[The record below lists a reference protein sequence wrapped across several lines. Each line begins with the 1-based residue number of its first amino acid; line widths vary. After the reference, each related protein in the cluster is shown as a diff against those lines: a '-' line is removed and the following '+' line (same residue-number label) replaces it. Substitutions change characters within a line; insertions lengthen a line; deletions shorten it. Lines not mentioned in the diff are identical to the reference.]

1 MKRNFLSGRR
11 NPVQLRTPATKSS
24 AEKKHSIESYR
35 VGTVW
40 TGLYR
45 VAPWGNGFWPGSN
58 KMESGRPIKSFG
70 EATARSRIGPK
81 KKRKEKFPR
90 RSSGPLAAS
99 RACSVSSFLFV
110 PDFFVVFFC
119 FFFSCYLRVEVGFI
133 HSVMT
138 LTRGDGQNYLR
149 FIARD
154 GPPSSSSS
162 STSSS
167 SSSFLSLQ
175 NSVNS
180 RRQNPVTDR
189 HSVHTVRFRSSSR
202 PRRFCVAFDFDL
214 FDWLVGLFVCLFFLS
229 PRSSRILTNGT
240 STGHSAPTVDSN
252 WRRSAP
258 ASLTLE
264 RTSPPPSPPP
274 SRGPPAH
281 PRHPL
286 ARSLPR
292 RWRRTPP
299 TSSFFFVS
307 VFFCLLPSC
316 TLKDEDGGENVVEL
330 GRVAGDS
337 MKCELFFF
345 CLFFRSSKPESGLM
359 CPESRFSVTV
369 VAFTE
374 KNALR
379 QVDFCVI
386 WRLSTIRFAT
396 SGSPMVGVRTR
407 FTHYV

>member
-1 MKRNFLSGRR
+1 
-11 NPVQLRTPATKSS
+11 
-24 AEKKHSIESYR
+24 
-35 VGTVW
+35 
-40 TGLYR
+40 
-45 VAPWGNGFWPGSN
+45 
-58 KMESGRPIKSFG
+58 MESGRPIKSFG

-214 FDWLVGLFVCLFFLS
+214 FDWLVCLFVCLFVFLIAS
-229 PRSSRILTNGT
+229 IFSNSHQWNVDRPLGTDRRQQLTPIGAGVAHLGT
-240 STGHSAPTVDSN
+240 HLAAAVAAPLPWTPGPPPP
-252 WRRSAP
+252 P
-258 ASLTLE
+258 A
-264 RTSPPPSPPP
+264 RPVPPPSMA
-274 SRGPPAH
+274 SDSTHQFLFFYFG
-281 PRHPL
+281 
-286 ARSLPR
+286 
-292 RWRRTPP
+292 
-299 TSSFFFVS
+299 FFFV
-307 VFFCLLPSC
+307 
-316 TLKDEDGGENVVEL
+316 TEL
-330 GRVAGDS
+330 YLER
-337 MKCELFFF
+337 
-345 CLFFRSSKPESGLM
+345 
-359 CPESRFSVTV
+359 
-369 VAFTE
+369 
-374 KNALR
+374 
-379 QVDFCVI
+379 
-386 WRLSTIRFAT
+386 
-396 SGSPMVGVRTR
+396 
-407 FTHYV
+407 